1 MIIYYSSF
9 EGFTC
14 GHDVT
19 EFMDRLLRF
28 YRCGWCIGAILG
40 LAEGIEWWGVDF
52 ETHEYVVWIFV
63 ILIFSFIVGVC

>member
-1 MIIYYSSF
+1 
-9 EGFTC
+9 
-14 GHDVT
+14 
-19 EFMDRLLRF
+19 MDRLLRF